1 MAEPHIISGLKAK
14 QDELRRRISDLEKKI
29 KETRSDLATI
39 TEALRICGDTAPT
52 SKPGSNLF
60 KPGELS
66 RIILDAL
73 RASDGMD
80 ANELTERV
88 MEDLAMDRSNA
99 ALVKKVR
106 DRVGVAL
113 LRYHAR
119 GYIKQGQLRNR
130 MRVWHCD

>member
-14 QDELRRRISDLEKKI
+14 QEDLRRRISDLEKRI

-52 SKPGSNLF
+52 SKPGNLF

-88 MEDLAMDRSNA
+88 MEELALDRSNA

-119 GYIKQGQLRNR
+119 GHLRQGGIRNR
-130 MRVWHCD
+130 MRIWHCR